1 MESKFSL
8 KNHIFASYYK
18 RLAKGLSYFKLHI
31 SMQKEFFFKQLLLH
45 LLTIN
50 SRHKTIISAINDFY
64 QKSLT

>member
-31 SMQKEFFFKQLLLH
+31 SMQKEFFFQATFTTFIDH
-45 LLTIN
+45 QQST
-50 SRHKTIISAINDFY
+50 
-64 QKSLT
+64 QE